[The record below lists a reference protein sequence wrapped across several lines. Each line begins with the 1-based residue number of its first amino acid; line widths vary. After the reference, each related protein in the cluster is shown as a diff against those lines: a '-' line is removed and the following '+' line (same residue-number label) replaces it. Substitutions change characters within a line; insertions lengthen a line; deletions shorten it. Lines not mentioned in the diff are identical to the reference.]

1 MEHLSLQDWE
11 ILYDRAAT
19 RAAYSRI
26 TAGGAERCNCA
37 PCRNWVLSRHELLP
51 VKFKELLDRLGIPI
65 ERDAE
70 VYHNARLES
79 GLHSYGG
86 WYHFVGTVVR
96 GERERLPPLSLPPL
110 AVGFCSRA
118 ALVPEEFRDH
128 PVVQLEFHADVHWL
142 SDVPEAE

>member
-11 ILYDRAAT
+11 ILYDREAT

-26 TAGGAERCNCA
+26 TAGGAEFCNCA

-51 VKFKELLDRLGIPI
+51 VKFRDLLDRLGIPV

-86 WYHFVGTVVR
+86 WYHFVGKVER
-96 GERERLPPLSLPPL
+96 GERENASRLSFPPFTVYPH
-110 AVGFCSRA
+110 SRPV
-118 ALVPEEFRDH
+118 LVPQVFAGQ
-128 PVVQLEFHADVHWL
+128 PVVQLEFECEVPWL
-142 SDVPEAE
+142 SDVPEAD